1 MHIDLTTALKI
12 AVILGII
19 LWFPLAWKFG
29 GRARDPN
36 GGFGGGGDGGDVGG
50 HGGTAGIAEA
60 ETLAVATVG
69 GH

>member
-19 LWFPLAWKFG
+19 LWFSLAWKFG
-29 GRARDPN
+29 GRARDSN
-36 GGFGGGGDGGDVGG
+36 GGFGGGGGGDVGG
-50 HGGTAGIAEA
+50 HGGHGGDCGGGDACGGDGG
-60 ETLAVATVG
+60 G